1 MASTSITDDL
11 IGQIAKD
18 LARKYHLT
26 EEGLREVGRRLQEGR
41 IARGAANA
49 AFAERFMS
57 EHAETF
63 RRLGG

>member
-1 MASTSITDDL
+1 MASTNITDDL
-11 IGQIAKD
+11 LDQIAKD
-18 LARKYHLT
+18 LIEKYELD

-41 IARGAANA
+41 VARGAANE

-63 RRLGG
+63 KRLGG